1 MILITV
7 PIFWPIIAALDFG
20 YTDPDQLKLWFGII
34 VLSVVEIGLIAPPVG
49 MNVFVIHSLARDVP
63 MIDTYRGV
71 IPFLASDFV
80 RVTLIVTLPILS
92 LWLPNLLN

>member
-1 MILITV
+1 
-7 PIFWPIIAALDFG
+7 
-20 YTDPDQLKLWFGII
+20 
-34 VLSVVEIGLIAPPVG
+34 
-49 MNVFVIHSLARDVP
+49 VP